1 MEGKVRR
8 DRATLGEVAIRA
20 GVSPSTVSL
29 VLAGKATERRIGA
42 ETRDRVRAAAEALNY
57 APNLLTRSLRRGRTH
72 VISFF
77 SSFRQREWGDL
88 YLDRL
93 TSAVET
99 AGGKYGYDVLIHCNY
114 NRSQREIYES
124 LNGGMADGLLM
135 FAPEDNDPLLALL
148 RGSRLP
154 IVLVNHTDQHGQY
167 PSAGDDVESGMD
179 MVARQLLEAGHR
191 RIAAFGSRPDAR
203 RDSEMRLSLL
213 AASLAKRGVALSPQD
228 VYRTDYDIRAALQFL
243 LGNDEPPTALFC
255 WHDRLAYEVLQICDD
270 MGVDVPGRLSIF
282 GYDGI
287 HWPSTSRH
295 ICSSIEVDIA
305 AIASEAV
312 RLLDASIADPGAAPF
327 HQLVPVTSW
336 PGTTLGAPA
345 DIAKVQL

>member
-1 MEGKVRR
+1 MAGKIRR
-8 DRATLGEVAIRA
+8 DRATLGEVALRA
-20 GVSPSTVSL
+20 GVSTSTVSL

-42 ETRDRVRAAAEALNY
+42 ETRDRVQAAAEELNY

-114 NRSQREIYES
+114 NRSQREVYES

-135 FAPEDNDPLLALL
+135 FAPEDNDPLLAML

-154 IVLVNHTDQHGQY
+154 IVLVNHPDEKGQY
-167 PSAGDDVESGMD
+167 PSAGDDVEAGID
-179 MVARQLLEAGHR
+179 MVANALLAEGHT
-191 RIAAFGSRPDAR
+191 RIAAFGSRPDTR
-203 RDSEMRLSLL
+203 RDSEMRLRLL
-213 AASLAKRGVALSPQD
+213 ASSLKKRGAHLQPENVFRA
-228 VYRTDYDIRAALQFL
+228 DYDIKTSLTSL
-243 LGNDEPPTALFC
+243 LSQPNRPTALFC
-255 WHDRLAYEVLQICDD
+255 WHDRLAYEVLEACDEL
-270 MGVDVPGRLSIF
+270 GVQVPEQLSII

-295 ICSSIEVDIA
+295 ICTSIEVDIA

-312 RLLDASIADPGAAPF
+312 RLLDVSIADPGAAVT
-327 HQLVPVTSW
+327 HRLVPVSAW

-345 DIAKVQL
+345 ELAKVQL